1 MIQSEESFNEYK
13 DILYQMNEGFVI
25 LESIIDGHNQPAD
38 FRFLEYNKEFERQ
51 TGWHDVVGKLRSELS
66 TPVEEKWI
74 QIYGRIALSGIPEH
88 FEEEAR
94 ELGHDYEVRAFRL
107 GGPESRKVAVLFSD
121 ITWRKKAEEELNKS
135 ELRHRR
141 FFESGMIGVFYW
153 TMDGKIIDANRKF
166 LEMINYTETDLI
178 SGKINWQAITPEEYL
193 ERDSD
198 STVELNQFGITS
210 HPYEKEYLR
219 KDGSRFF
226 ALIASAMLHEEVSKG
241 VSFVM
246 DITGWKESE
255 FLKGQLSDIIKNTDE
270 AIISKDLNGNIKT
283 WNSGA
288 EKMYGYNL
296 EEVIGKNISMLVP
309 PGERNEIPELIS
321 RIILGETIGNY
332 ETRRMRKDGTV
343 IPVSINLSPIRDT
356 SGKITGITKVT
367 HDISRQKE
375 VEEALRESEQRWITT
390 LSCIGDAVIATDAK
404 KRITFINREA
414 ENLTGWNYAEVL
426 RKPVNQFLNIID
438 ELTST
443 PIDYTG
449 ISEVRVATFTEQLKL
464 IDKEGK
470 EIPVDYTAA
479 PILTKEGKN
488 LGIVLIFRDITTRKE
503 AEKIMKNYN
512 LQLEE
517 TVRSRTAE
525 LEFAKERAESADR
538 LKTALLLNM
547 SHELRTPLNSII
559 GFSGILLKQLAG
571 PLNPEQEKQLEMV
584 LKSGRHLLSLINDIL
599 DISKIE
605 SGELR
610 PDYSSF
616 DLPDLI
622 REVVHLVET
631 KARNKG
637 LAISIENFYTERSII
652 SDKIRLRQIF
662 INLIF
667 NAVKF
672 TESGEIKIRCWQEND
687 QVKIE
692 VADTGIG
699 IRKEDMDKLFNPFIQ
714 LENSLTRKFEG
725 SGLGLS
731 ISKKIIDMLHGT
743 ISVKSEFGTGSSFTV
758 SLRRSGNQQK

>member
-1 MIQSEESFNEYK
+1 MQSDESLNEYK
-13 DILYQMNEGFVI
+13 DILYQMNEGFAI
-25 LESIIDGHNQPAD
+25 LESIFDENNEPIN

-51 TGWHDVVGKLRSELS
+51 TGWQDVVGKLRSDLP

-74 QIYGRIALSGIPEH
+74 KIYGRIASSGIPEH
-88 FEEEAR
+88 FEGEAV
-94 ELGHDYEVRAFRL
+94 ELGHHYEVRAFRL
-107 GGPESRKVAVLFSD
+107 GGPESRRIAVLFND
-121 ITWRKKAEEELNKS
+121 ITRRKKAEEELRKS

-166 LEMINYTETDLI
+166 LEMINYTETDLT
-178 SGKINWQAITPEEYL
+178 SGNLSWHSITPEEYL
-193 ERDSD
+193 QKDIDS
-198 STVELNQFGITS
+198 VIELNRFGITRQ
-210 HPYEKEYLR
+210 PYEKEYLR
-219 KDGSRFF
+219 KDGSKFF
-226 ALIASAMLHEEVSKG
+226 ALIASAMLHEEKYQG

-246 DITGWKESE
+246 DITAWKESE
-255 FLKGQLSDIIKNTDE
+255 SLKGQLSDIIKNTDE
-270 AIISKDLNGNIKT
+270 AIISKDLKGTIRT

-288 EKMYGYNL
+288 EKMYGYRP
-296 EEVIGKNISMLVP
+296 EEVIGKNISLLVP
-309 PGERNEIPELIS
+309 PGEHNEVPELIKK
-321 RIILGETIGNY
+321 IIRGDTIGNY

-343 IPVSINLSPIRDT
+343 IPVSINLSPIRDA
-356 SGKITGITKVT
+356 SGEITGITKIT

-375 VEEALRESEQRWITT
+375 VEDALRESEQRWITT

-414 ENLTGWNYAEVL
+414 ENLTGWNHNEVL
-426 RKPVNQFLNIID
+426 HKPVNQFLNIID
-438 ELTST
+438 ELTSV
-443 PIDYTG
+443 PIDYTA
-449 ISEVRVATFTEQLKL
+449 ISEVIISDLTEQLKL
-464 IDKEGK
+464 VDKEGK

-479 PILTKEGKN
+479 PIITNEGRN
-488 LGIVLIFRDITTRKE
+488 LGIILVFRDITTRKE
-503 AEKIMKNYN
+503 SEKIMKNYN
-512 LQLEE
+512 RQLEE
-517 TVRSRTAE
+517 TVRFRTAE

-605 SGELR
+605 AGELR

-616 DLPDLI
+616 DLPDLLK
-622 REVVHLVET
+622 EVVHLVET
-631 KARNKG
+631 KARSKG
-637 LAISIENFYTERSII
+637 LTVSIGNSYPERIVI

-672 TESGEIKIRCWQEND
+672 TESGEVKIRCWQENE

-692 VADTGIG
+692 VSDTGIG
-699 IRKEDMDKLFNPFIQ
+699 IRKQDMDKLFNPFIQ
-714 LENSLTRKFEG
+714 LENSLTRKVEG

-731 ISKKIIDMLHGT
+731 ISKKIIDMLQGT
-743 ISVKSEFGTGSSFTV
+743 ITVKSEFGTGSSFIV
-758 SLRRSGNQQK
+758 SLPKSGSQKK